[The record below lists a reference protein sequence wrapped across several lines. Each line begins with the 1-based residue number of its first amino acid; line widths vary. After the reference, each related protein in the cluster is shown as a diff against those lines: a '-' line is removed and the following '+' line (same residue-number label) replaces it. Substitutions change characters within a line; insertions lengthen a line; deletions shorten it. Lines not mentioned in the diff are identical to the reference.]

1 MDRNFV
7 FSDMRIF
14 LRRASKDQTYM
25 IKYMQ
30 KLNGKGREEIMASV
44 FDVAEYILYK
54 LKTTTAMKL
63 EKLCYYCQ
71 AWSLAW
77 DDKPLFEED
86 FQAWANGP
94 ICPELFNRHR
104 GKFVLSEGDIKGSG
118 YKFAP
123 EELETMD
130 AVLEYYGDKEP
141 HWISELTHQ
150 ERPWREARGFCARGE
165 RCTNVISK
173 ESMQD
178 YYGGL
183 QS

>member
-1 MDRNFV
+1 
-7 FSDMRIF
+7 
-14 LRRASKDQTYM
+14 M

-150 ERPWREARGFCARGE
+150 ERPWREARGFCAPGE